1 MSHHQYLF
9 KRYLDEKAT
18 PAELEE
24 LYQVVKKIDPSNA
37 DLFKPLEQG
46 RNIDKLSE
54 EEKIRME
61 KRFYRILAERD
72 LTWQEDDTII
82 PISRSLDSIK
92 WWLSA
97 AAAVAALMVG
107 IGWYAFIG
115 PDEATKADQTAM
127 VEVQQA
133 GMVTFQGPDFV
144 RLPDNSTVML
154 DKGSE
159 LSYSSVFGETTRE
172 VSLKGEAFFDVAH
185 TSVPFTVRTGKIVTT
200 VLGTAFNV
208 KVSDGVTV
216 TVSRGKVAV
225 GDESHTFDTILPNE
239 QLAVDTKSNEFVK
252 SVVDPETVTQ
262 WKLKYFILD
271 KVTFSEAAE
280 LISERFN
287 VKVTIANKSLSDC
300 MINAWFLRNEGL
312 EQVMEAVSA
321 FRQATYTIDQDAITI
336 EGGSGCD

>member
-18 PAELEE
+18 PPELEE

-82 PISRSLDSIK
+82 PITRSSDSIK
-92 WWLSA
+92 WWLS

-107 IGWYAFIG
+107 IGWYTLIG
-115 PDEATKADQTAM
+115 ADEATKADQTAM

-133 GMVTFQGPDFV
+133 GIVTFQGPDFV

-185 TSVPFTVRTGKIVTT
+185 ASVPFTVRTGKIVTT

-225 GDESHTFDTILPNE
+225 GDERHTFDTILPNE

-252 SVVDPETVTQ
+252 SIVDPETVMQ

-287 VKVTIANKSLSDC
+287 VKVAIENKSLNNC
-300 MINAWFLRNEGL
+300 MINAWFLRNESL
-312 EQVMEAVSA
+312 QQVMEAVSE
-321 FRQATYTIDQDAITI
+321 FKQATYTIDHDVIII

>member
-9 KRYLDEKAT
+9 KRYLDDTAT

-37 DLFKPLEQG
+37 DLFKPLEERKSIG
-46 RNIDKLSE
+46 KLSE

-61 KRFYRILAERD
+61 KRFYRMLEERE
-72 LTWQEDDTII
+72 LTWQEDDTVI
-82 PISRSLDSIK
+82 PITRSSKSR
-92 WWLSA
+92 WRFSA
-97 AAAVAALMVG
+97 AAAIAALMVG
-107 IGWYAFIG
+107 VGWYIYTG
-115 PDEATKADQTAM
+115 LDEATEADQTAM
-127 VEVQQA
+127 VEEQEP
-133 GMVTFQGPDFV
+133 GIVTFQGPDFV

-159 LSYSSVFGETTRE
+159 LSYSSVFGGATRE

-185 TSVPFTVRTGKIVTT
+185 SSVPFTVRTGKIVTT

-225 GDESHTFDTILPNE
+225 GDERHTFDTILPNE
-239 QLAVDTKSNEFVK
+239 QLAVNTKSNEVVK
-252 SVVDPETVTQ
+252 SIVDPETVMQ

-271 KVTFSEAAE
+271 KVTFEEAAE

-300 MINAWFLRNEGL
+300 TINAWFLRNESL
-312 EQVMEAVSA
+312 QQVMEAVSA
-321 FRQATYTIDQDAITI
+321 FKQATYTIDHDTITI

>member
-9 KRYLDEKAT
+9 KRYLDETAT

-24 LYQVVKKIDPSNA
+24 LYQVVKQIDPSNA
-37 DLFKPLEQG
+37 GLFKPLEQG
-46 RNIDKLSE
+46 KNTGKLSE

-61 KRFYRILAERD
+61 KRFYRMLAERD
-72 LTWQEDDTII
+72 LTWPEDNTII
-82 PISRSLDSIK
+82 PITRSTDATK
-92 WWLSA
+92 WWLSTA
-97 AAAVAALMVG
+97 AAIALM
-107 IGWYAFIG
+107 IGVIWYSFTISN
-115 PDEATKADQTAM
+115 EATNADPTAA
-127 VEVQQA
+127 VEEQQP
-133 GMVTFQGPDFV
+133 GIITFQGPDFV

-185 TSVPFTVRTGKIVTT
+185 SSVPFTVRTGEIVTT

-216 TVSRGKVAV
+216 TVARGKVAV
-225 GDESHTFDTILPNE
+225 GDASHTFDTILPNE
-239 QLAVDTKSNEFVK
+239 QLAVNTQSNEVVK
-252 SVVDPETVTQ
+252 SVVDLETVMQ

-271 KVTFSEAAE
+271 KVTFSEAAA

-287 VKVTIANKSLSDC
+287 VKVTIANKSLNTC
-300 MINAWFLRNEGL
+300 TINAWFLRNESL
-312 EQVMEAVSA
+312 QQVMDAVCA
-321 FRQATYTIDQDAITI
+321 FKQATYTIDHDAITI